1 MNTPRLDKPKPYR
14 IEASMV
20 DEKQLLQRHQSALI
34 TIISFN
40 RAGDL
45 KQGDKNPIRRMRIRI
60 LVAASGIMLSR
71 TILLQE
77 TKLRQ
82 AGFPHA
88 PYGKKVSF
96 LAHELRKR
104 YKLSRFCAWSAAED
118 EFYERSLEMGDAY
131 IDFIRSRS

>member
-1 MNTPRLDKPKPYR
+1 MNILRMGNQKLYR
-14 IEASMV
+14 IETSIL
-20 DEKQLLQRHQSALI
+20 DEEKFLQRHQSALI
-34 TIISFN
+34 TLTSFN

-45 KQGDKNPIRRMRIRI
+45 KPGDKNQLRRMKIRI

-71 TILLQE
+71 TILFQE
-77 TKLRQ
+77 KQLRE
-82 AGFPHA
+82 AGSTYA

-118 EFYERSLEMGDAY
+118 EFYERSLELGDAY

>member
-1 MNTPRLDKPKPYR
+1 MNIPRMGNQKLYR
-14 IEASMV
+14 IETSML
-20 DEKQLLQRHQSALI
+20 DEEKLLQRHQSALI

-45 KQGDKNPIRRMRIRI
+45 KPGDKNPLRRMRIRI
-60 LVAASGIMLSR
+60 LVAASGIILSR
-71 TILLQE
+71 TLLLHE
-77 TKLRQ
+77 RKLRE
-82 AGFPHA
+82 AGFPYA
-88 PYGKKVSF
+88 PYGEKVSF

-118 EFYERSLEMGDAY
+118 EFYERSLELGDAY